1 MSFALQPPARI
12 ADNWMVTRLFGYL
25 SVLAVLAASGYAFL
39 GPERLG
45 GLNPI
50 GKASE
55 AEAGAERASAKY
67 TLAIVA
73 GQLDQVHV
81 VTGTY
86 ADTLDFGSSFV
97 RLVRADAYSY
107 CLEYKKTQ
115 ETYFVAGPGGTVALG
130 TC

>member
-1 MSFALQPPARI
+1 MELMTRI
-12 ADNWMVTRLFGYL
+12 FGLL
-25 SVLAVLAASGYAFL
+25 SILAVLAASGYAFL

-67 TLAIVA
+67 TLAIAA

-81 VTGTY
+81 VTDTY
-86 ADTLDFGSSFV
+86 AGTLDFANSFV
-97 RLVRADAYSY
+97 RLVRADEESY

-115 ETYFVAGPGGTVALG
+115 ETYFLAGPGGTVALG